1 MPAPEDLVRTVQ
13 GFPSEGEVYRDLSG
27 LMADPEVFSKLCET
41 FTGMFDREI
50 YDSIVFTGGYSG
62 VLAGIIS
69 AKMGKPVIMAGYKGD
84 IPGQVMEEDA
94 DGKTVVLSKD
104 AIRPGM
110 KVVIF
115 CDVLDTGKASAALA
129 RLIEK
134 AGGEVIRFGYIAEI
148 SEGGARKSK
157 IIRKYPFEA
166 FIEI

>member
-148 SEGGARKSK
+148 LEGGARKSK